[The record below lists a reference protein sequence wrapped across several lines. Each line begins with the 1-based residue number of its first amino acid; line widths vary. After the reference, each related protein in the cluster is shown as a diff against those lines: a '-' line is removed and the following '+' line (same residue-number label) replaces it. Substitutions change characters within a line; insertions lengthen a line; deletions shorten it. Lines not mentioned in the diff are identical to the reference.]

1 MSSLLDRVAGAPI
14 TWGVCEVPGWGHRLE
29 PDRVLAEMSGI
40 GLRATELGPE
50 GFLPNEPERLRDLLA
65 SYGLGLVGGF
75 VPIVLHREEDVEAQ
89 LAFASRSVDLLA
101 AAGASVVV
109 LAAADPNTAGYTGSA
124 GLGADEWSTLTAT
137 VDRVVGLAAARGL
150 TAALHPHH
158 GTVVQTAQDVSRLL
172 ASSSIPLCLDTG
184 HLVVGGADPIEVA
197 RSAGDRVAHVHLK
210 DVSDDL
216 AEQVRAGR
224 IGYHEAVRLGLYRAL
239 GAGDLDVAGL
249 VREVERSGYRG
260 WYVLEQDTVL
270 DGPPEEGAGPMRDA
284 SASLAFL
291 DCVAGEVGIEAR
303 S

>member
-1 MSSLLDRVAGAPI
+1 VRSLLERVAGAPI

-29 PDRVLAEMSGI
+29 PERVLAEMSGI

-50 GFLPNEPERLRDLLA
+50 GYLPEEPEPLHDLLA
-65 SYGLGLVGGF
+65 SFGLSLVGGF
-75 VPIVLHREEDVEAQ
+75 VPVVLHREEEIEAQ
-89 LAFASRSVDLLA
+89 LALVSRSVDLLA
-101 AAGASVVV
+101 SGGAEVLV
-109 LAAADPNTAGYTGSA
+109 LAASIGDDGYAASA
-124 GLGADEWSTLTAT
+124 ELGADEWSTLATT
-137 VDRVVGLAAARGL
+137 VDRVAELAAARGL

-158 GTVVQTAQDVSRLL
+158 GTVVQTPQQVTRLL
-172 ASSSIPLCLDTG
+172 ESSSIPLCLDTG

-210 DVSDDL
+210 DVIGDL

-224 IGYHEAVRLGLYRAL
+224 MGYHEAVRLGLYRAL

-270 DGPPEEGAGPMRDA
+270 DGPPEDGAGPMRDA

-291 DCVAGEVGIEAR
+291 ERVAREVGIEAR